1 MLKFVLL
8 LSCVLQ
14 SRAEKRALKPI
25 DAYSL
30 DCKCNHSC
38 IVMYSFILALH
49 RWVRS
54 PEVHAFFRIC
64 SYNL

>member
-38 IVMYSFILALH
+38 IMIYSFILALN
-49 RWVRS
+49 R
-54 PEVHAFFRIC
+54 
-64 SYNL
+64 